1 MEGFVKEPLSRRD
14 LRRRR
19 EEKESKK
26 DGGSKDTG
34 RLEAVL
40 TTPSPASYCI
50 DPFPL
55 VLQEAVGVSLPV
67 ETLRG
72 EFLSLKRPSVTPG
85 FDKKVCGGPSVA
97 HFCPIGRT
105 KRTEGHAN
113 PFKWRR
119 RGPRFRE
126 IMEFLSFFCYFL
138 LLLSRSLGPFHRC
151 SMYFDS
157 ILDWLRFRLT
167 PVCFLGMM
175 RMIFDTYIS
184 I

>member
-105 KRTEGHAN
+105 KRTWRDTRIRLNEDEGGRAFVKSWN
-113 PFKWRR
+113 FLASSAISFTSSFPLSWSLPSMFDVF
-119 RGPRFRE
+119 RFHLGLTSVS
-126 IMEFLSFFCYFL
+126 INSCLFFGDDEDDF
-138 LLLSRSLGPFHRC
+138 
-151 SMYFDS
+151 
-157 ILDWLRFRLT
+157 
-167 PVCFLGMM
+167 
-175 RMIFDTYIS
+175 
-184 I
+184 

>member
-85 FDKKVCGGPSVA
+85 FDKKSVVVLRWHISVRLEGP
-97 HFCPIGRT
+97 
-105 KRTEGHAN
+105 K
-113 PFKWRR
+113 
-119 RGPRFRE
+119 GPRDTRIRLNEDEGGRAFVKSWNFLASSAISFTSSFPFPWSLPSMFDVFRFHLGLTSVS
-126 IMEFLSFFCYFL
+126 INSCLFFGDDEDDF
-138 LLLSRSLGPFHRC
+138 
-151 SMYFDS
+151 
-157 ILDWLRFRLT
+157 
-167 PVCFLGMM
+167 
-175 RMIFDTYIS
+175 
-184 I
+184 

>member
-126 IMEFLSFFCYFL
+126 IMEFLSFFCYFFYFFFPAPL
-138 LLLSRSLGPFHRC
+138 VPSIDVRC
-151 SMYFDS
+151 
-157 ILDWLRFRLT
+157 
-167 PVCFLGMM
+167 
-175 RMIFDTYIS
+175 IS
-184 I
+184 IPSWIDFGFN